1 MTKDIEATE
10 LPDWERSDKKVLR
23 LFGVTVGTFSVLV
36 IIGSLYLGI
45 GLLEIIGAPF
55 IILTFSFFITGF
67 LAFKHHYRRG
77 IIRTKKV
84 LKWFAIISLFSAIG
98 ATIPLLY
105 LISAE
110 VQDGGQLLA
119 ATIVIF
125 LAMML
130 AIFLILLLFMLA
142 GFGIFGVVSVFQRR
156 YTARYLVKVRNLTSS
171 TSDSLDRKN
180 RIEDSALKWLF
191 KVPKVLD
198 SSTLAI
204 DPSEPRKEFPWRT
217 FRSAL
222 MWEIFFSAV
231 LAIYVSL
238 NPFLFEVGSF
248 EERFSLAS
256 SLSITIPIFVIP
268 WFIYRRLKARIKG
281 PAADF
286 WLFDGI
292 VSRMVGTLVAFGTL
306 LIFLR
311 FALRDI
317 PAFEILIQFVNFY
330 FFFTIV
336 IVIAT
341 FVYFN
346 YFEDDLS
353 ISILNDFNRLKSQSA
368 SLTSDKLEQE

>member
-1 MTKDIEATE
+1 MNKDTEAAE
-10 LPDWERSDKKVLR
+10 LPDWERIDKKVLW
-23 LFGVTVGTFSVLV
+23 LFGITVGVFSVLL

-55 IILTFSFFITGF
+55 IVLTFSFFITGF

-84 LKWFAIISLFSAIG
+84 LKWFAIISFFSAIG
-98 ATIPLLY
+98 ATIPLVF
-105 LISAE
+105 LISTE
-110 VQDGGQLLA
+110 VQDGGLLLV
-119 ATIVIF
+119 ATTVVF
-125 LAMML
+125 LAMIL
-130 AIFLILLLFMLA
+130 AIFLILLLFMMA
-142 GFGIFGVVSVFQRR
+142 GFGIFGVVSAFQRR
-156 YTARYLVKVRNLTSS
+156 YTARYLVKVSNLTSS
-171 TSDSLDRKN
+171 PSDTLDRKD
-180 RIEDSALKWLF
+180 RIEDSALKWFF
-191 KVPKVLD
+191 KVPEVLD

-204 DPSEPRKEFPWRT
+204 DPEEPRKKFPWRI
-217 FRSAL
+217 FGSAL

-238 NPFLFEVGSF
+238 NPFLFEVGNF
-248 EERFSLAS
+248 QERFSLAS
-256 SLSITIPIFVIP
+256 SLSIIIPIFVIP
-268 WFIYRRLKARIKG
+268 WFIYRRLRARIKG

-306 LIFLR
+306 IIFIR

-317 PAFEILIQFVNFY
+317 DAFEIAIQFANFY

-353 ISILNDFNRLKSQSA
+353 ISILNDFNRLKRRSA
-368 SLTSDKLEQE
+368 SLDTGKPEQK